1 MIPEVVPLSRQPG
14 AVSTPPA
21 VKAPVRRAYNP
32 GMTSEPA
39 HWNILPPQTLPE
51 EQRLDHVRSC
61 SDFAATLL
69 DRRPQWG
76 EGLDRQQSPEAQ
88 RLIAATGE
96 HGLEA
101 GLRRFRNQE
110 MLRIVWRD
118 LCGIAPLG
126 ETFANLTRLA
136 EICLQV
142 ALDEHQQRLEQQHG
156 VPRGADGGPQ
166 RMFVIGL
173 GKFGGGELNLSSDID
188 VMFCYPQTGSC
199 DGRRG
204 LSNDQFFT
212 RQARAVIASLAD
224 MTEDG
229 FCFRVDTRLRPF
241 GDSGPL
247 TSSLAALE
255 QYYQREGRDWERY
268 ALIKARPVAG
278 ALEAGADL
286 LEQLR
291 PFVYRRYIDYGAV
304 EALQEMHANV
314 REDARRKDR
323 LDDIK
328 RGPGGIREIEFLV
341 QCFQLLR
348 GGREPTLQTPSLD
361 QALGAIAALGL
372 LEAHAVDEI
381 RHDYAFLRLL
391 ENRIQA
397 LRDQQTHRL
406 PRGEDRQRIAKAMY
420 ETDVDALDASL
431 DRTRQ
436 RVSERFHGIFPSQ
449 PEPASGRRWAE
460 LWGSLRASRQDIEQ
474 HPEAADNN
482 PLAIFVRRLDRV
494 ALSQRAH
501 QRLDRFMPVLLDR
514 LDQRAFAEG
523 ALNRVFD
530 LVLAVCRR
538 SAYLVLLVQHPK
550 ALDRMLELFERSDWV
565 ADKVIRFPALLD
577 ELIDPALGHH
587 IPEASDLER
596 SVERI
601 LEAAQ
606 GTEAQLESL
615 NYLKLATSLRIAV
628 GQLQDKLEDEQARA
642 ALSDLAAA
650 LLAGV
655 LQLASREVQAR
666 HGVFPVAEAPGCPL
680 PEPSERWPL
689 GLAVIAYG
697 SFGAREL
704 GYDSD
709 LDIVFLFEHCAE
721 ASDGARP
728 LSPERYYA
736 RLAQRVLS
744 FLTVMTPSGRLYTVD
759 TRLRPNGR
767 AGSLVSSISAFRE
780 YQINEAWTWELQAL
794 TRARYIAGSQ
804 AVAVQFNR
812 IRQEVLCRERDSR
825 ALAEELLE
833 MRQRMNREHD
843 ADAHLDVAQSP
854 KHRPG
859 GLIDIEFIAQL
870 GVLSCALLYP
880 RVIQATGTLA
890 QLDELAAV
898 GWLNRSE
905 CAVLTETM
913 RQLRRSRMLGVVLPG
928 EQQVEIDTQAA
939 AEVFR
944 NRLGGPA
951 AGSGNEPPD

>member
-1 MIPEVVPLSRQPG
+1 MALESDR
-14 AVSTPPA
+14 
-21 VKAPVRRAYNP
+21 
-32 GMTSEPA
+32 
-39 HWNILPPQTLPE
+39 WNILPPETIPQDRRAE
-51 EQRLDHVRSC
+51 HVRFC
-61 SDFAATLL
+61 SDFVAGML
-69 DRRPQWG
+69 DRHPQWG
-76 EGLDRQQSPEAQ
+76 EDLDRRQEPDIG
-88 RLIAATGE
+88 RLIPATRE
-96 HGLEA
+96 FGLEA
-101 GLRRFRNQE
+101 GLRRFRNRE

-118 LCGIAPLG
+118 LSGLATLG
-126 ETFANLTRLA
+126 ETFASLTALA
-136 EICLQV
+136 EICLQA

-156 VPRGADGGPQ
+156 IPRGDDGSPQ

-188 VMFCYPQTGSC
+188 VMFCYPQPGSC

-204 LSNDQFFT
+204 LSNEQFFT

-224 MTEDG
+224 ITEDG

-278 ALEAGADL
+278 DRKAGADL
-286 LEQLR
+286 VEHVR

-341 QCFQLLR
+341 QCFQILR

-361 QALGAIAALGL
+361 RALTEIAALGL
-372 LEAHAVDEI
+372 LEPHAVEGI
-381 RHDYAFLRLL
+381 RHDYTFLRLL

-406 PRGEDRQRIAKAMY
+406 PHGEDRRRIARAMY
-420 ETDVDALDASL
+420 EPDVEALEASL
-431 DRTRQ
+431 ERTRK
-436 RVSERFHGIFPSQ
+436 RVSERFQGIFPSQ
-449 PEPASGRRWAE
+449 PEPESGRRWAE
-460 LWGSLRASRQDIEQ
+460 LWGSLRASRQDIEE
-474 HPEAADNN
+474 HPEAAENN
-482 PLAIFVRRLDRV
+482 PLAIFVRRLERV

-501 QRLDRFMPVLLDR
+501 QRLDRFMPELLDR
-514 LDQRAFAEG
+514 LDQRAFGED

-550 ALDRMLELFERSDWV
+550 ALDRMLELFERSDWI

-577 ELIDPALGHH
+577 ELIDPALGRH
-587 IPEASDLER
+587 IPGARDLER

-601 LEAAQ
+601 LDAAQ
-606 GTEAQLESL
+606 GTETLLESL
-615 NYLKLATSLRIAV
+615 NYLKLATSLRVAV
-628 GQLQDKLEDEQARA
+628 GQLQDNLDGEQARA

-650 LLAGV
+650 LLSGV
-655 LQLASREVQAR
+655 LELASREIESR
-666 HGVFPVAEAPGCPL
+666 HGKLAVADSAGPVPPVL
-680 PEPSERWPL
+680 SERPQR

-697 SFGAREL
+697 SFGSREL

-709 LDIVFLFEHCAE
+709 LDIVFLFESGAE

-728 LSPERYYA
+728 LTPERYYA

-744 FLTVMTPSGRLYTVD
+744 FLTVMTPSGRLYAVD

-780 YQINEAWTWELQAL
+780 YQLNDAWTWELQAL
-794 TRARYIAGSQ
+794 TRARYIAGSG
-804 AVAVQFNR
+804 AVEVRFNR
-812 IRQEVLCRERDSR
+812 IRQEVLCRARDEQ
-825 ALAEELLE
+825 ALASELLE

-859 GLIDIEFIAQL
+859 GLIDIEFVAQL
-870 GVLSCALLYP
+870 GVLSTALLYP

-898 GWLNRSE
+898 GWLSGSE
-905 CAVLTETM
+905 RKVLGDTM
-913 RQLRRSRMLGVVLPG
+913 RQLRSSRMLGVLQPG
-928 EQQVEIDTQAA
+928 IQPTEVDTQAA
-939 AEVFR
+939 ADVFCA
-944 NRLGGPA
+944 RLGGPA
-951 AGSGNEPPD
+951 TACEDAALD

>member
-1 MIPEVVPLSRQPG
+1 M
-14 AVSTPPA
+14 A
-21 VKAPVRRAYNP
+21 
-32 GMTSEPA
+32 SEPI
-39 HWNILPPQTLPE
+39 HWNILPPQTIPE
-51 EQRLDHVRSC
+51 ERRLDHVRYC
-61 SDFAATLL
+61 SDYAAGML
-69 DRRPQWG
+69 DRHPRWG
-76 EGLDRQQSPEAQ
+76 EGLDRQQAPDFQ
-88 RLIAATGE
+88 RLLAAIRE
-96 HGLEA
+96 YGLDA

-118 LCGIAPLG
+118 LCGLATLG
-126 ETFANLTRLA
+126 ETFGNLTILG
-136 EICLQV
+136 EICLQA
-142 ALDEHQQRLEQQHG
+142 ALDEHRQRLEQKHG
-156 VPRGADGGPQ
+156 LPCGADGDPQ
-166 RMFVIGL
+166 QMFVIGL

-188 VMFCYPQTGSC
+188 VMFCYPQSGSC

-224 MTEDG
+224 ITEDG

-278 ALEAGADL
+278 DLEAGDVL
-286 LEQLR
+286 IEQLR

-341 QCFQLLR
+341 QCFQILR

-361 QALGAIAALGL
+361 RALAEIAALGL
-372 LEAHAVDEI
+372 LEAHAAEEI

-420 ETDVDALDASL
+420 EADADALEASL
-431 DRTRQ
+431 ERTRQ
-436 RVSERFHGIFPSQ
+436 RVSERFHAIFPSQ
-449 PEPASGRRWAE
+449 PEPESGRRWAE
-460 LWGSLRASRQDIEQ
+460 LWGSLRASRQDIEE

-482 PLAIFVRRLDRV
+482 PLSLFVRRLDRV

-514 LDQRAFAEG
+514 LDRRAFGED
-523 ALNRVFD
+523 ALHRVFD

-538 SAYLVLLVQHPK
+538 SAYLLLLVQHPK
-550 ALDRMLELFERSDWV
+550 ALDRMLELFERSDWI

-587 IPEASDLER
+587 IPGANDLER
-596 SVERI
+596 SIERI
-601 LEAAQ
+601 LGAAQ

-628 GQLQDKLEDEQARA
+628 GQLQDHLEGAQARS

-655 LQLASREVQAR
+655 LQLAGREIEAR
-666 HGVFPVAEAPGCPL
+666 HGKFPVAEAPG
-680 PEPSERWPL
+680 PSRAVSSEQGRR

-709 LDIVFLFEHCAE
+709 LDIVFLFEPGAA
-721 ASDGARP
+721 ASDGPRP
-728 LSPERYYA
+728 LPPERYYA

-767 AGSLVSSISAFRE
+767 AGSLVSSISAFRD
-780 YQINEAWTWELQAL
+780 YQLNEAWTWELQAL
-794 TRARYIAGSQ
+794 TRARYVAGSE

-812 IRQEVLCRERDSR
+812 IRQEVLCRARDTQ
-825 ALAEELLE
+825 ALAAELLE

-870 GVLSCALLYP
+870 GVLSSALLYP

-898 GWLNRSE
+898 GWLGGAE
-905 CAVLTETM
+905 CKVLADTM
-913 RQLRRSRMLGVVLPG
+913 RQLWRSRMLSILLP
-928 EQQVEIDTQAA
+928 EMQQAEIDTRAA
-939 AEVFR
+939 AEVFSD
-944 NRLGGPA
+944 RLGGPA
-951 AGSGNEPPD
+951 AAGGDVPVD

>member
-1 MIPEVVPLSRQPG
+1 
-14 AVSTPPA
+14 
-21 VKAPVRRAYNP
+21 
-32 GMTSEPA
+32 MTSEPA
-39 HWNILPPQTLPE
+39 HWNILPPETIPAE
-51 EQRLDHVRSC
+51 WRRAHVRSC
-61 SDFAATLL
+61 SDFAASLL
-69 DRRPQWG
+69 DRYPHWG
-76 EGLDRQQSPEAQ
+76 KDLDRQQAPELE
-88 RLIAATGE
+88 RLLSVIGKY
-96 HGLEA
+96 GLDA

-118 LCGIAPLG
+118 LCGIATLG
-126 ETFANLTRLA
+126 ETFSSLTALG
-136 EICLQV
+136 ETCLQA
-142 ALDEHQQRLEQQHG
+142 ALDEHQQRLEQEHG
-156 VPRGADGGPQ
+156 IPRGADGRPQ

-188 VMFCYPQTGSC
+188 VMFCYPESGSC

-247 TSSLAALE
+247 TSSLAGLE

-268 ALIKARPVAG
+268 ALIKARPVG
-278 ALEAGADL
+278 GDLEGGADL
-286 LEQLR
+286 IERVR

-341 QCFQLLR
+341 QCFQILR
-348 GGREPTLQTPSLD
+348 GGREPTLQTPVLD
-361 QALGAIAALGL
+361 RALGEIAALGL
-372 LEAHAVDEI
+372 LEEHTVNEI

-406 PRGEDRQRIAKAMY
+406 PRGEDRQRIARAMC
-420 ETDVDALDASL
+420 EEDVAALEASL
-431 DRTRQ
+431 ERTRQ
-436 RVSERFHGIFPSQ
+436 RVSERFHGIFPTQ
-449 PEPASGRRWAE
+449 PEPESERRWAE
-460 LWGSLRASRQDIEQ
+460 LWGSLRTSRQDIEEYA
-474 HPEAADNN
+474 EAAENN
-482 PLAIFVRRLDRV
+482 PLASFVRRLERV

-501 QRLDRFMPVLLDR
+501 QRLDRLMPELLGRMDR
-514 LDQRAFAEG
+514 RAFDEN

-530 LVLAVCRR
+530 LVLAICRR

-550 ALDRMLELFERSDWV
+550 ALDRMLELFERSAWV

-577 ELIDPALGHH
+577 ELIDPALGRH
-587 IPEASDLER
+587 IPGPTELER

-601 LEAAQ
+601 MEAAQ
-606 GTEAQLESL
+606 GTEVLLESL

-628 GQLQDKLEDEQARA
+628 GQLQDNLDGEQARA
-642 ALSDLAAA
+642 ALSDLAGAV
-650 LLAGV
+650 LGGV
-655 LQLASREVQAR
+655 LKLASLEIEAR
-666 HGVFPVAEAPGCPL
+666 HGRFPTPGADGRAAEGPPQQ
-680 PEPSERWPL
+680 
-689 GLAVIAYG
+689 GLAIIAYG
-697 SFGAREL
+697 SFGSREL
-704 GYDSD
+704 DYDSD
-709 LDIVFLFEHCAE
+709 LDIVFLFESSA
-721 ASDGARP
+721 ASSDGARP
-728 LSPERYYA
+728 LPPERYYA

-744 FLTVMTPSGRLYTVD
+744 FLTVMTPSGRLFAVD

-780 YQINEAWTWELQAL
+780 YQLNQAWTWELQAL
-794 TRARYIAGSQ
+794 TRARYIAGCE

-812 IRQEVLCRERDSR
+812 IRQEVLCRARDGQ
-825 ALAEELLE
+825 ALVTELWE
-833 MRQRMNREHD
+833 MRQRMSREHD

-859 GLIDIEFIAQL
+859 GLIDIEFVAQL
-870 GVLSCALLYP
+870 GVLSSAQLYP

-890 QLDELAAV
+890 QLDELEAI
-898 GWLNRSE
+898 GWLNHSE
-905 CAVLTETM
+905 REVLADTM
-913 RQLRRSRMLGVVLPG
+913 RRLRRNRMLSALMQGMQ
-928 EQQVEIDTQAA
+928 EAEIDTQAA
-939 AEVFR
+939 ADIFSA
-944 NRLGGPA
+944 RLGRA
-951 AGSGNEPPD
+951 ATACGDVPED